1 MQSEIQPQTLKA
13 PAPRSNRSAWIA
25 ISLVILAVVGFYVLG
40 TLPRVR
46 RQVALAD
53 DVNQV
58 RTAVPEVAVVM
69 PRLVPDGGL
78 TLPGNIEA
86 IRESA
91 INARTTGYLRRLYVD
106 IGSRVK
112 AGQVLAEIESPDV
125 DQQVYQALAQTAQSR
140 ATVGQSRATVA
151 QQQANLSQMQA
162 QVAQQRATVEQA
174 RAQLAASEATVSQ
187 QQAALG
193 GDQAQLGHARRQVEV
208 QQSSLKQAQAQLE
221 LATVTNQRYQTLLQ
235 EGFGTQQDADQAAST
250 LKTDIAALESAQA
263 SVQSAQADVE
273 SAQQTVEA
281 GKALVAS
288 AQANVEAYRKNVQ
301 AAVAALASS
310 EATVRAAEASVRA
323 SQANVQ
329 ANQATVASN
338 QANARHYDVIRSF
351 EKVLAPFDGV
361 ITARNVDVGALI
373 NAGGGGGNNPAT
385 SSITSTGMLG
395 IARTDDVRIQVS
407 IPQTYVPAV
416 RAGSSAQITVRELPG
431 RTFSGTVTLR
441 AGALDATTRTQ
452 LVEVHLHNRDHVLV
466 PGMYADVRLTPS
478 HAPAHLQIPGSS
490 LVVDAQGT
498 RVASVGSNG
507 NIHYLSVQ
515 VGQDLGTEVEIRS
528 GLRGDEKLVDNPPD
542 TLAEG
547 QAVKVLPSQR
557 SLQQGDG
564 PPRRGGYRL

>member
-1 MQSEIQPQTLKA
+1 M
-13 PAPRSNRSAWIA
+13 
-25 ISLVILAVVGFYVLG
+25 SLVILAVVGLYVLG

-46 RQVALAD
+46 RQAALAA
-53 DVNQV
+53 DVRQV
-58 RTAVPEVAVVM
+58 RTAIPEVVAVT
-69 PRLVPDGGL
+69 PHLVPDGGL

-151 QQQANLSQMQA
+151 QQQANLAQMQA

-174 RAQLAASEATVSQ
+174 RAQLAACEATLSQ

-193 GDQAQLGHARRQVEV
+193 GDQAQLAHARRQVEV

-221 LATVTNQRYQTLLQ
+221 LAKVTDQRYQTLLK
-235 EGFGTQQDADQAAST
+235 EGFGTQQDADQSAST
-250 LKTDIAALESAQA
+250 LKTDAAALESGQA
-263 SVQSAQADVE
+263 SVLSAQADVE

-288 AQANVEAYRKNVQ
+288 ARANVESYRKNVQ
-301 AAVAALASS
+301 ASVAALASS

-338 QANARHYDVIRSF
+338 QANARHYDVMRSF

-416 RAGSSAQITVRELPG
+416 RAGSSAQVTVRELPG
-431 RTFSGTVTLR
+431 RAFSGTVTLR
-441 AGALDATTRTQ
+441 AGALDAATRTQ
-452 LVEVHLHNRDHVLV
+452 LVEVHLPNRDHVLV

-478 HAPAHLQIPGSS
+478 HAPAHLQIPGSA

-498 RVASVGSNG
+498 RVASVGPKG

-515 VGQDLGTEVEIRS
+515 VGRDLGAEVEIRS
-528 GLRGDEKLVDNPPD
+528 GLRGGEKLVDSPPD
-542 TLAEG
+542 TLTEG
-547 QAVKVLPSQR
+547 TAVRVLPPQR
-557 SLQQGDG
+557 LPQQEGVLS
-564 PPRRGGYRL
+564 RRGGNRL